1 MVAPA
6 VPPVTSTLASSA
18 LKGAGSVVMSAPC
31 DLRRR
36 PHCYGMSGVHLQ
48 GAADKMLLL
57 RSRCQSLQQK

>member
-6 VPPVTSTLASSA
+6 VLSVALMLAGSA

-36 PHCYGMSGVHLQ
+36 PHCCGVSGVHLQ

-57 RSRCQSLQQK
+57 RSQCQSLQQK